1 MSKIKGAFQQGL
13 SLKNKLLIS
22 LSAVSIL
29 PLIALGIYIGWYIE
43 KQTFASVH
51 STSLSQLTQIDLNI
65 SDFFKDTEYN
75 VKMLAANETV
85 RTRNDSEFNNFLEAN
100 EATFKYNT
108 KAEEAQ
114 ILKVFENFT
123 KSHPYVA
130 SVYMGRENGGYMQV
144 PPRGKNTKFDPR
156 TRPWYKIAMAQPGT
170 PAMTDAYKA
179 VTSNDISIGSAVAL
193 VDEQN
198 KPYGVI
204 GIDVSLK
211 HLVESMDK
219 IQAGEA
225 GYVFLFD
232 KNGTV
237 ITNPAQD
244 KVFKKYNEAGYDV
257 YEQIAKHDQGYVLFT
272 ENGEKK
278 YLFYYTSPRLGWKIC
293 SAIPEAEITAI
304 ATNLAK
310 SIVITIVIT
319 ILITACIAIFIAKH
333 FTGPISQLVDECRRL
348 ADGDLRER
356 STTINSSDEIGQLA
370 NGFCAMREK
379 LRVLI
384 TSMHSRA
391 EQLAAASEELTASAD
406 QSALAANQ
414 VAMSITGVATGAQEQ
429 LAAADA
435 AAGVVEEMS
444 ASIAQIASA
453 TSEVAAQ
460 SAQAA
465 DKANEGNK
473 SVEQA
478 VNQMAHIQQTVNTS
492 ARVVAELGDRSKEIG
507 QIVEAISGIASQTNL
522 LALNAAIEAARAGEH
537 GRGFAV
543 VAEEVR
549 KLAEQS
555 QEATKRIAALVG
567 GIQGDTN
574 NAVLAMNEGTREVKV
589 GADAVNAAGKYFGE
603 IVTLVTSVS
612 GQLKEVSDSI
622 DQMTI
627 GSKQIV
633 GSVARIDKVSKKVV
647 GESQTVSAATEEQSA
662 SMEEIAA
669 SSQSLAKLAM
679 DLREAVSKF
688 SV

>member
-1 MSKIKGAFQQGL
+1 MYKLKGTFQHAL

-29 PLIALGIYIGWYIE
+29 PLIALGIYISWYIE
-43 KQTFASVH
+43 KQTFESAY
-51 STSLSQLTQIDLNI
+51 STSLSQLTQIDSSI

-75 VKMLAANETV
+75 VKMLAANEIV

-130 SVYMGRENGGYMQV
+130 SVYMGRGNGGYMQV

-156 TRPWYKIAMAQPGT
+156 TRPWYKAAMAQPGT

-179 VTSNDISIGSAVAL
+179 VTSNDISIGSVVAL

-211 HLVESMDK
+211 HLVESMAK
-219 IQAGEA
+219 IQVGEA

-244 KVFKKYNEAGYDV
+244 KVFKRYNEAGYDV
-257 YEQIAKHDQGYVLFT
+257 YEQIARLDQGYVLFT

-293 SAIPEAEITAI
+293 SAIPEAEITAT
-304 ATNLAK
+304 AANLAK
-310 SIVITIVIT
+310 SIVITMVIT
-319 ILITACIAIFIAKH
+319 ILITVFIAMFIAKH
-333 FTGPISQLVDECRRL
+333 FTRPISQLVDECRRL
-348 ADGDLRER
+348 AAGDLRE
-356 STTINSSDEIGQLA
+356 SSATINSGDEIGQLA
-370 NGFCAMREK
+370 NGFGAMREK

-384 TSMHSRA
+384 TGMHSRA

-414 VAMSITGVATGAQEQ
+414 VAASITGVATGAQEQ

-435 AAGVVEEMS
+435 AAEVVGEMS
-444 ASIAQIASA
+444 ASIAQIATA

-478 VNQMAHIQQTVNTS
+478 VNQMVHIQQTVNAS

-567 GIQGDTN
+567 GIQGDTS
-574 NAVLAMNEGTREVKV
+574 NAVLAMNEGTWEVKV

-612 GQLKEVSDSI
+612 GQLQEVSDSI

-633 GSVARIDKVSKKVV
+633 GAVAKIDQVSKKVA
-647 GESQTVSAATEEQSA
+647 GEAQTVSAATEEQSA

>member
-1 MSKIKGAFQQGL
+1 MVKNEGTFHKGL

-22 LSAVSIL
+22 LIAVSII
-29 PLIALGIYIGWYIE
+29 PLIAVGIYINRYIA
-43 KQTFASVH
+43 KQTFKSVY
-51 STSLSQLTQIDLNI
+51 SASLSQLTQIDLNI

-108 KAEEAQ
+108 KTEEAQ

-144 PPRGKNTKFDPR
+144 PSRGKPTKFDPR
-156 TRPWYKIAMAQPGT
+156 TRPWYKIALAQPGT

-179 VTSNDISIGSAVAL
+179 ITSNDISIGSAVAL

-211 HLVESMDK
+211 HLVEAMAK
-219 IQAGEA
+219 VQVGEA

-237 ITNPAQD
+237 ITNPTQE
-244 KVFKKYNEAGYDV
+244 KVFKRYNEAGYDV
-257 YEQIAKHDQGYVLFT
+257 YEQIAKLDQGYVMFT
-272 ENGEKK
+272 ENGERKF
-278 YLFYYTSPRLGWKIC
+278 LFYYTSPRLGWKIC
-293 SAIPEAEITAI
+293 SAIPAAEITATAI
-304 ATNLAK
+304 NLSK

-319 ILITACIAIFIAKH
+319 MFITAFIAMFIAKR
-333 FTGPISQLVDECRRL
+333 FTGPISQLVDECRHL
-348 ADGDLRER
+348 ADGDLRECP
-356 STTINSSDEIGQLA
+356 TTINSSDEIGQLA
-370 NGFCAMREK
+370 NGFRGMRDK

-384 TSMHSRA
+384 TNMYSRA

-406 QSALAANQ
+406 QSAQAANQ
-414 VAMSITGVATGAQEQ
+414 VAMSITVVATGAEEQ

-435 AAGVVEEMS
+435 ASAVVAEMS
-444 ASIAQIASA
+444 ASIEQIA
-453 TSEVAAQ
+453 TTTNEVALQ

-478 VNQMAHIQQTVNTS
+478 VNQMAQIQQTVNAS
-492 ARVVAELGDRSKEIG
+492 AKVVAELGDRSKEIG

-555 QEATKRIAALVG
+555 QEAAKRIAALVG
-567 GIQGDTN
+567 GIQGDTS
-574 NAVLAMNEGTREVKV
+574 NAVLAMNEGTREVKL
-589 GADAVNAAGKYFGE
+589 GADAVNVAGKYFGE
-603 IVTLVTSVS
+603 IVTLVTRVS
-612 GQLKEVSDSI
+612 RQMKEVSNSI
-622 DQMTI
+622 DQMAI
-627 GSKQIV
+627 GSQQIV
-633 GSVARIDKVSKKVV
+633 GVVVRIDKVSKKVV
-647 GESQTVSAATEEQSA
+647 GEAQTVSAATEEQSA
-662 SMEEIAA
+662 SMEEIAV

-688 SV
+688 NV